1 MQAVGLKLITK
12 LGANLKT
19 ETKNITISR
28 TRLDGIDAAPL
39 DHLILMDANHPYS
52 KNVCKPLLCFRYSI
66 AKWSNDSNLNL
77 DPKNCKYG
85 FAMKSQTSRPRFS
98 CFPAFLI

>member
-39 DHLILMDANHPYS
+39 DHLVFLATDETRILPGLIWCSSYAVAPGE
-52 KNVCKPLLCFRYSI
+52 
-66 AKWSNDSNLNL
+66 
-77 DPKNCKYG
+77 KYW
-85 FAMKSQTSRPRFS
+85 
-98 CFPAFLI
+98 